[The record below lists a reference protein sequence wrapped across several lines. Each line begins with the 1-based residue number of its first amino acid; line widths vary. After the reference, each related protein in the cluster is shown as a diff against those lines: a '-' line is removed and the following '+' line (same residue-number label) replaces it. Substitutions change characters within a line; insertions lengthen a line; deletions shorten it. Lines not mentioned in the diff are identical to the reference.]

1 MVALYSMY
9 KKPSANN
16 KVHSINLRMV
26 EDTSVT
32 QHLNESNTIIIQ
44 FLYAETK
51 FDNEIRALILLASL
65 PSR

>member
-9 KKPSANN
+9 KNPSANK
-16 KVHSINLRMV
+16 KVHSINLRMA
-26 EDTSVT
+26 EDTLVT

-44 FLYAETK
+44 LLYVETK